1 MIKDRRYYLAVDI
14 AQYIIEGHSKR
25 EASQEFKVANRTIDG
40 YLDSL
45 QSSNEVLYLKTM
57 KALDQH
63 RCSRS
68 FKVCTYIANGHSKSQ
83 ASNYFDLPPYIINQ
97 CIGTIKERNYSLY
110 RKVIA
115 GLKANPD

>member
-1 MIKDRRYYLAVDI
+1 MAKDRRYYLAVDI
-14 AQYIIEGHSKR
+14 AQYILEGHSKR
-25 EASQEFKVANRTIDG
+25 ETSQEFKIANGTIDR

-45 QSSNEVLYLKTM
+45 QYSNDVLYLKTM

-83 ASNYFDLPPYIINQ
+83 AATHFDLPLYIINQ

>member
-1 MIKDRRYYLAVDI
+1 MVKDRRYYLAVDI
-14 AQYIIEGHSKR
+14 AQYIVEGHSKR
-25 EASQEFKVANRTIDG
+25 EASQEFKIANRTIDR

-45 QSSNEVLYLKTM
+45 QFSNEALYLKTK

-68 FKVCTYIANGHSKSQ
+68 FKVCNYIAKGHSQSQ
-83 ASNYFDLPPYIINQ
+83 AAKHIDLPPHIINQ